1 MHAIQYFTL
10 NLLILLIT
18 SFHSIASEKSN
29 SVTNTVQFNQKQS
42 VFTTGSIIA
51 GGVIGLGLAL
61 ELSKDRDHWWSSKYA
76 FQNST
81 YKEIHDYTTVVDD
94 YTQFAPLGI
103 AVGMIALNKKGQN
116 KRGEQVALLITS
128 EIVGLGA
135 MGLLK
140 NNAKR
145 KRPDGSKVNSFPSG
159 HTTQAFIAARYLD
172 KEFGDK
178 YPWVKYTGYAL
189 ASFTGVSR
197 VLNNR
202 HWISDILVGAG
213 LGILSVDL
221 TYWGFKQLQKKK
233 ISISPLT
240 VRGGAGLKFKMVL

>member
-1 MHAIQYFTL
+1 MKRIIF
-10 NLLILLIT
+10 LLLTSTIIIT
-18 SFHSIASEKSN
+18 TISRGIASGNTKVISDTVHLEKKSIF
-29 SVTNTVQFNQKQS
+29 NT
-42 VFTTGSIIA
+42 TSIIA

-61 ELSKDRDHWWSSKYA
+61 EFSNDRDHWWSSKYA

-81 YKEIHDYTTVVDD
+81 YKEIHDYTTVLDD

-103 AVGMIALNKKGQN
+103 AVGMIALNKEGKN
-116 KRGEQVALLITS
+116 KRGDQIALLISS

-135 MGLLK
+135 MGILK

-145 KRPDGSKVNSFPSG
+145 RRPDGSKVNSFPSG

-172 KEFGDK
+172 KEFGES
-178 YPWVKYTGYAL
+178 YPWVKYTSYAL

-202 HWISDILVGAG
+202 HWISDVLVGAG

-221 TYWGFKQLQKKK
+221 TYWAFKQLKKKK
-233 ISISPLT
+233 ITVSPMM
-240 VRGGAGLKFKMVL
+240 VRNGAGLNFKMIL

>member
-1 MHAIQYFTL
+1 MKRILF
-10 NLLILLIT
+10 LLLTSTIIIT
-18 SFHSIASEKSN
+18 TISRGIASGNTKVISDTIHLEKKSIF
-29 SVTNTVQFNQKQS
+29 NT
-42 VFTTGSIIA
+42 TSIIA
-51 GGVIGLGLAL
+51 GGVIGLGFAL
-61 ELSKDRDHWWSSKYA
+61 EFSNDRDHWWSSKYA

-81 YKEIHDYTTVVDD
+81 YKEIHDYTTVLDD

-103 AVGMIALNKKGQN
+103 AVGMIALNKEGKN
-116 KRGEQVALLITS
+116 KRGDQIALLISS

-135 MGLLK
+135 MGILK

-145 KRPDGSKVNSFPSG
+145 RRPDGSKVNSFPSG

-172 KEFGDK
+172 KEFGEK

-189 ASFTGVSR
+189 ASFTGASR

-202 HWISDILVGAG
+202 HWISDVLVGAG

-221 TYWGFKQLQKKK
+221 TYWGFKQLKKKK
-233 ISISPLT
+233 ITVSPMM
-240 VRGGAGLKFKMVL
+240 VRSGAGLNFRMVL

>member
-18 SFHSIASEKSN
+18 SFHSIASDKSN
-29 SVTNTVQFNQKQS
+29 SAKDTIQFKKERC

-103 AVGMIALNKKGQN
+103 ALGMIALNKEGQN
-116 KRGEQVALLITS
+116 KRGEQITLLISS

-140 NNAKR
+140 NKAKR

-172 KEFGDK
+172 KEFGKK
-178 YPWVKYTGYAL
+178 YPWIKYTGYAL

-202 HWISDILVGAG
+202 HWVSDILVGAG

-221 TYWGFKQLQKKK
+221 TYWGFKQLKKK
-233 ISISPLT
+233 RIIVSPIM
-240 VRGGAGLKFKMVL
+240 VRGGAGLNLSMIL